1 MSSFF
6 LQKMTC
12 RTALLRH
19 LTLPTCKE
27 LKFFKCLKCDPPKM
41 YNQRA
46 SLYEHL
52 KTYHKIKGLT
62 TIRGCTE
69 EAMGCWRCGLKM
81 PLCDLEDHLQE
92 HEDND
97 PELEILGSDLDPPAY
112 SKQERHTPKKSQ
124 EVLSD
129 SDTQP
134 SEEEEQ
140 AARQPPRKRR
150 RVRAGPSPPPSTEED
165 SQQAIPAK
173 HFTTKKPSKKDRRKQ
188 LPHFST
194 TPSPSSSPTPPL
206 PSMEQEEDEAQRQ
219 EIEKIKRAILL
230 HETTEEEAVSTRS
243 TRSVTRAAA
252 VEQKG
257 KGKGA
262 GKKTKK

>member
-6 LQKMTC
+6 LQKLTC

-124 EVLSD
+124 EMVSEREG
-129 SDTQP
+129 
-134 SEEEEQ
+134 SEEEATRE
-140 AARQPPRKRR
+140 PPKKRK
-150 RVRAGPSPPPSTEED
+150 RVRAGPSPPPSTTEDD
-165 SQQAIPAK
+165 SQSALPGKQ
-173 HFTTKKPSKKDRRKQ
+173 FTTKKPSRKDRRKKF
-188 LPHFST
+188 PHWST
-194 TPSPSSSPTPPL
+194 TPSPSSSPNPPL
-206 PSMEQEEDEAQRQ
+206 PSMEQEEDEAQKQ
-219 EIEKIKRAILL
+219 EVDRIKRALLL